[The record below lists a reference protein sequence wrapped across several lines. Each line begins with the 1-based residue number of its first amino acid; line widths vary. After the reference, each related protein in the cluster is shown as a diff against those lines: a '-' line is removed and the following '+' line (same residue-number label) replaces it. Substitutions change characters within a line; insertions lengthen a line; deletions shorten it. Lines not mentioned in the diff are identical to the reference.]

1 MAANLSSHGFWQRI
15 FAFIEA
21 GFDMMARYPY
31 DLSELH
37 WNPDLCDPPTD
48 DDGDAGDGM
57 PRRPASPGS
66 GRAIKVVP
74 SPASQRYR
82 AARPA
87 HTPAGTSRRKQRV

>member
-37 WNPDLCDPPTD
+37 
-48 DDGDAGDGM
+48 
-57 PRRPASPGS
+57 
-66 GRAIKVVP
+66 
-74 SPASQRYR
+74 
-82 AARPA
+82 
-87 HTPAGTSRRKQRV
+87 